1 MSDLASAPSTID
13 QLGFQYQPIVPLHP
27 GLAGWHEA
35 LLRWHLPDGTIRGPQ
50 EVLPYW
56 LGPHRQPT
64 FTRFT
69 VDQAAALLQRDPRVR
84 LSINLSPRQVV
95 HPTAMTVLANLLPAV
110 RGRLIVEVTEQHYRD
125 VRGLWSSLEALT
137 TQCELVLLDD
147 LTVDDL
153 ARPARSHAPVDGI
166 KLDRT
171 VLAALVD
178 PDTRAATTDALRAV
192 TERYAIVV
200 AEGVEDVRFLRLLD
214 GLGIT
219 HAQGFGIG
227 RPAARPSDATWPID
241 GPLVPPND
249 AAAATTPATAV
260 AARYRRV

>member
-1 MSDLASAPSTID
+1 MADLASASSTID
-13 QLGFQYQPIVPLHP
+13 QLGFQYQPIVPLCP
-27 GLAGWHEA
+27 GHAGWHEA

-50 EVLPYW
+50 DVLPFW

-69 VDQAAALLQRDPRVR
+69 VDQAAGLLQRDPGAR

-95 HPTAMTVLANLLPAV
+95 HPTAMTTLANLLPGV
-110 RGRLIVEVTEQHYRD
+110 QSRLIVEVTEQHYRD

-137 TQCELVLLDD
+137 THCELVLLDD
-147 LTVDDL
+147 LTVEDL
-153 ARPARSHAPVDGI
+153 RRPKRAHAPVDGI

-178 PDTRAATTDALRAV
+178 PDTRAATADALRGVAD
-192 TERYAIVV
+192 RYAIVV
-200 AEGVEDVRFLRLLD
+200 AEGVEDVQHVHLLD

-219 HAQGFGIG
+219 HAQGFAIG
-227 RPAARPSDATWPID
+227 RPAAQPSPTTWPD
-241 GPLVPPND
+241 DAPLRPPTGGVD
-249 AAAATTPATAV
+249 AP
-260 AARYRRV
+260 AARYRRG